1 MMKIVRNA
9 VDVLAKHI
17 TAACPEDAFYVLG
30 ISSARV
36 VRALPTELDEVVIR
50 QQFMDVVL
58 ELQDDTILH
67 LEFQSSPEST
77 LYRFAAYDIA
87 LSEHFR
93 RKIRT
98 VVLYTGDVNTGQDF
112 LDGGSVKYKV
122 ENVFLNRLDGD
133 EALDTVKRH
142 LDSHEWSEQDRIRL
156 AFAFHMRFE
165 RRTKDEAFEQ
175 VVELTNQISDEYEQN
190 YVTALILGFSG
201 RSLNEAQKQRLKESM
216 KMTDVVREI
225 EDEALEK
232 GLQQGERRKAAQV
245 AEKMFRKGASISDV
259 VDLTGLSEK
268 EAEEI
273 RRGLN

>member
-1 MMKIVRNA
+1 MKIVRNA

-30 ISSARV
+30 ISDARV

-77 LYRFAAYDIA
+77 LYRFAAYDVA

-112 LDGGSVKYKV
+112 LDSGSVKYKV

-232 GLQQGERRKAAQV
+232 GIQQGERRKAAQV